1 MNVFSVLPFPWWE
14 ILGRLVLAVVLGVAF
29 GWGPERAHKPAGLR
43 THLLVSLGS
52 ALIMLISL
60 EMYFRYNSATTSVD
74 PGRIAAQVVS
84 GIGFI
89 GAGTILHAEGG
100 LVKGLTTAA
109 SIWAVSGVGL
119 ACGAGMYLLAVGGT
133 VITLISLMLVSHF
146 IHSTEAPAPECGK
159 KKD

>member
-1 MNVFSVLPFPWWE
+1 MSLTDVLPWWE
-14 ILGRLVLAVVLGVAF
+14 MPARLILAVVLGVAF
-29 GWGPERAHKPAGLR
+29 GWNPERAHKPAGLR
-43 THLLVSLGS
+43 THILVSLGS

-60 EMYFRYNSATTSVD
+60 DMYYRYNGAGTSAD

-89 GAGTILHAEGG
+89 GAGTILHADGG

-119 ACGAGMYLLAVGGT
+119 ACGAGMYLLAAVG
-133 VITLISLMLVSHF
+133 TLVTLVSLAVVNRF
-146 IHSTEAPAPECGK
+146 LIDPPSAEGK
-159 KKD
+159 KKKD

>member
-1 MNVFSVLPFPWWE
+1 MNLMTVLPWWE
-14 ILGRLVLAVVLGVAF
+14 MPARLMLAVVLGVAF
-29 GWGPERAHKPAGLR
+29 GWNPERAHKPAGLR
-43 THLLVSLGS
+43 THLLVCVGS
-52 ALIMLISL
+52 ALIMLVSL
-60 EMYFRYNSATTSVD
+60 EMYYRYNGPSSSAD

-109 SIWAVSGVGL
+109 SIWAVSGLGL
-119 ACGAGMYLLAVGGT
+119 ACGAGMYLLAVVGT
-133 VITLISLMLVSHF
+133 VVTLISLAVVNRFLISAE
-146 IHSTEAPAPECGK
+146 SPAPECGQ

>member
-1 MNVFSVLPFPWWE
+1 MNLLGVMPWWE
-14 ILGRLVLAVVLGVAF
+14 TLARLALSVVLGVAF

-43 THLLVSLGS
+43 THLLVSVGS

-60 EMYFRYNSATTSVD
+60 EMYFRYNGPKSSVD

-119 ACGAGMYLLAVGGT
+119 ACGAGMYLLAVAGT
-133 VITLISLMLVSHF
+133 AVTLISLAVVNRYLVAAETPA
-146 IHSTEAPAPECGK
+146 TECEK

>member
-1 MNVFSVLPFPWWE
+1 MTLTTVLPWWE
-14 ILGRLVLAVVLGVAF
+14 MPARLALAVVLGVVV

-43 THLLVSLGS
+43 THLLVCLGS
-52 ALIMLISL
+52 ALMMLISL
-60 EMYFRYNSATTSVD
+60 EMYFRYNGAGSSVD
-74 PGRIAAQVVS
+74 PGRIAAQVVT

-109 SIWAVSGVGL
+109 SIWAISGVGL
-119 ACGAGMYLLAVGGT
+119 ACGAGMYLLAVTGT
-133 VITLISLMLVSHF
+133 LLTLVSLAFVNRFLISAES
-146 IHSTEAPAPECGK
+146 PAPVCEK